1 MKRRELIKKYIDF
14 FKSKNHVEIKNS
26 SLIPENDPTVL
37 FTTAGMHPLIPFLL
51 GEKHPQGKRLVGVQK
66 CIRTGD
72 IEDVGDEV
80 HHTFFE
86 MLGNW
91 SLGDYFKKE
100 AIEMSFEF
108 LTKHLNIPIN
118 KLAVTCFQ
126 GDKDAEKDNESA
138 QIWISLGIP
147 KERIA
152 FLPKKDNWWG
162 PAGETG
168 PCGPD
173 TEMFYYVKE
182 KVPKTFNPEDK
193 NWVEI
198 WNDVLMEYN
207 KTKQG
212 AYEKAKQQNI
222 DTGMG
227 VERTLAVLNNLDD
240 NYQTSIFQLII
251 KQIEKLSNKTYNK
264 NQEDTRAMRI
274 IADHIRASVFI
285 LGDEKAITPSNIG
298 QGYVLR
304 RLIRRAIRYGK
315 LLNISSPFTSKL
327 IEPTLS
333 IHPDYKELHKNKK
346 FIIKQLNEEEE
357 KFNKTL
363 EEGLKLVKKLF
374 SKKIPIKREKYI
386 KLMKAS
392 NHQEILKNLW
402 EKKRLNKDYSIKEA
416 NISEKEIDNATI
428 TGKEGFLLFQS
439 YGFPAEM
446 IIELATE
453 YSLLFHRGEF
463 RRELQKHQ
471 ELSRTSSAGMFK
483 SGLSD
488 NTEQTTK
495 LHTAT
500 HLLNQALRKVINPNI
515 NQKGSNI
522 TPERLRFD
530 YNVKEKPTEH
540 QLKQVEDLVNQK
552 IKAKLN
558 VKREELPLNEAF
570 KQGAKGIFGAKYP
583 SIVSVYTIEEKS
595 SPNGFFSKEIC
606 TGPHVSNTKEL
617 GHFKIQKEESLAA
630 GIRRIR
636 AVLE

>member
-1 MKRRELIKKYIDF
+1 
-14 FKSKNHVEIKNS
+14 
-26 SLIPENDPTVL
+26 
-37 FTTAGMHPLIPFLL
+37 
-51 GEKHPQGKRLVGVQK
+51 
-66 CIRTGD
+66 
-72 IEDVGDEV
+72 
-80 HHTFFE
+80 
-86 MLGNW
+86 
-91 SLGDYFKKE
+91 
-100 AIEMSFEF
+100 
-108 LTKHLNIPIN
+108 
-118 KLAVTCFQ
+118 
-126 GDKDAEKDNESA
+126 
-138 QIWISLGIP
+138 
-147 KERIA
+147 
-152 FLPKKDNWWG
+152 
-162 PAGETG
+162 
-168 PCGPD
+168 
-173 TEMFYYVKE
+173 
-182 KVPKTFNPEDK
+182 
-193 NWVEI
+193 
-198 WNDVLMEYN
+198 
-207 KTKQG
+207 
-212 AYEKAKQQNI
+212 
-222 DTGMG
+222 
-227 VERTLAVLNNLDD
+227 
-240 NYQTSIFQLII
+240 
-251 KQIEKLSNKTYNK
+251 
-264 NQEDTRAMRI
+264 
-274 IADHIRASVFI
+274 
-285 LGDEKAITPSNIG
+285 
-298 QGYVLR
+298 
-304 RLIRRAIRYGK
+304 
-315 LLNISSPFTSKL
+315 
-327 IEPTLS
+327 
-333 IHPDYKELHKNKK
+333 
-346 FIIKQLNEEEE
+346 
-357 KFNKTL
+357 
-363 EEGLKLVKKLF
+363 
-374 SKKIPIKREKYI
+374 
-386 KLMKAS
+386 MKAS

-570 KQGAKGIFGAKYP
+570 NQGAKGIFGAKYP

-617 GHFKIQKEESLAA
+617 GNFKIQKEESLAA